1 MRRVNRE
8 LAALQA
14 RFLAY
19 YNENL
24 GNKFSGLEKVRRKYL
39 FFFWKWL
46 FIFVAL
52 IAGLIYWCG
61 VWPALGAYFDSKAG
75 EYTVAA
81 ILVVMFLTLSHPFT
95 AYKSETKK
103 QTMDKILAFFG
114 NFRYAEGRGTD
125 EHVLCKSGLIGK
137 YDRQYGDDFFT
148 GTYNGVNM
156 QVSEERLTIVV
167 QTNKGSR
174 ESTVFKGIIIVLDMN
189 KPFSGQTV
197 VRDDWGFFNFLM
209 FAPRCVIKNETVK
222 LEKVCLE
229 DSVFERKFEAFSNDQ
244 IEARYLLTTAFMD
257 RILEVKKRF
266 HGRKIE
272 FSFFDNKLFIA
283 VSTGKDMFETTSLF
297 STTARYG
304 RMREVVSQFYS
315 VFSII
320 DLLKL
325 NKKTGL

>member
-114 NFRYAEGRGTD
+114 NFR
-125 EHVLCKSGLIGK
+125 
-137 YDRQYGDDFFT
+137 
-148 GTYNGVNM
+148 
-156 QVSEERLTIVV
+156 
-167 QTNKGSR
+167 
-174 ESTVFKGIIIVLDMN
+174 
-189 KPFSGQTV
+189 
-197 VRDDWGFFNFLM
+197 
-209 FAPRCVIKNETVK
+209 
-222 LEKVCLE
+222 
-229 DSVFERKFEAFSNDQ
+229 
-244 IEARYLLTTAFMD
+244 
-257 RILEVKKRF
+257 
-266 HGRKIE
+266 
-272 FSFFDNKLFIA
+272 
-283 VSTGKDMFETTSLF
+283 
-297 STTARYG
+297 
-304 RMREVVSQFYS
+304 
-315 VFSII
+315 
-320 DLLKL
+320 
-325 NKKTGL
+325 